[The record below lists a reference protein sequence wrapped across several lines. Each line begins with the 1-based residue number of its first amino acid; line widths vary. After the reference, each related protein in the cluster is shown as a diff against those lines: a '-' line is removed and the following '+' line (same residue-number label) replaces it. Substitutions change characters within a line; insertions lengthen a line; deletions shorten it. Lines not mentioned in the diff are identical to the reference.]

1 MTAKVIMVLVVFNVL
16 VTEAASASGA
26 NSEEDECIVIP
37 ASGGSEQIRS
47 CSDSTSLLQAQVRA
61 HSEEGGQMS
70 EDSSSQDDD
79 EESRRRGRRRRYGKK
94 CHLPTEGMACDKYGS
109 SEQCEKYGRQCHLPT
124 SFQYPDSCAP
134 ACSKGLVPSADNAPP
149 ASVSCDPDTGKLS
162 KPLKY
167 TCVDATAKGKL
178 TVTIVKASGL
188 KSRDWFGDS
197 DPYVIVKLNG
207 NQCDSCRT
215 ATVDDSNSPSWNHE
229 INFDISSQKDKLTF
243 EVYDDDTA
251 AVDDELGTVDSSTAA
266 ALREVV
272 QKGGEKTYDFPL
284 SGYIGLSGG
293 LGTGSLTVKLKFQA

>member
-26 NSEEDECIVIP
+26 HSEEDECIVIP

-94 CHLPTEGMACDKYGS
+94 CHLPTEGMACDRYGS
-109 SEQCEKYGRQCHLPT
+109 PT

-149 ASVSCDPDTGKLS
+149 ASVSCDPDTGKMS

-167 TCVDATAKGKL
+167 TCVDATAEGKL

-188 KSRDWFGDS
+188 KDRDWAGDS

-215 ATVDDSNSPSWNHE
+215 ATVDNSNSPSWNHE

-243 EVYDDDTA
+243 DVYDDDTA
-251 AVDDELGTVDSSTAA
+251 AMDDALGTVDSSAAA

-284 SGYIGLSGG
+284 NSFLGASGG